1 MLNDSLEP
9 PAAPFA
15 FSPTL
20 RSRGSSPNLDNES
33 SSVSLSLNY
42 LPKKFSSRMLN
53 AGNPRRRKNAGEGA
67 KGVDPKFP
75 KRGGGV
81 DAFRSGEARMPSE
94 GSNNDSDGWL
104 AGRKT
109 GKKMKWN
116 RFKWILFCT
125 NLCVRPI
132 PVSRTPSHLILFPCP
147 VHNLHSHRTY
157 LIAPNLVQYLYS
169 CRRRPDRQ
177 HSRTSTL
184 HTRCGCWPTYIH
196 HRLGRYPPQ

>member
-1 MLNDSLEP
+1 MLTVTDTLEP
-9 PAAPFA
+9 PAAPFVV
-15 FSPTL
+15 SPTL
-20 RSRGSSPNLDNES
+20 RSSGSIPASFDHES

-53 AGNPRRRKNAGEGA
+53 AGNPRRRKNAGVGA

-94 GSNNDSDGWL
+94 SNNDSDGWL

-116 RFKWILFCT
+116 RFKWVLFCA
-125 NLCVRPI
+125 NLVVRPS
-132 PVSRTPSHLILFPCP
+132 PVSRTASQLIPF
-147 VHNLHSHRTY
+147 
-157 LIAPNLVQYLYS
+157 
-169 CRRRPDRQ
+169 
-177 HSRTSTL
+177 TS
-184 HTRCGCWPTYIH
+184 
-196 HRLGRYPPQ
+196 